1 MKNREM
7 KKLVLLAAIVG
18 ITGCGSST
26 TGTGGMT
33 GTGGTGGS
41 SANCQ
46 MVATS
51 PGTWDITLNF
61 AGGDPLEVT
70 GLAVAQNGCTVTLSA
85 SDPQAGT
92 ITITGQLSNTGVWT
106 AALTAPNFQYTANF
120 SGTFSGGPP
129 YTMLAIMS
137 GSDSDGDTITGGFGE
152 ITL

>member
-70 GLAVAQNGCTVTLSA
+70 GLAVAQNG
-85 SDPQAGT
+85 
-92 ITITGQLSNTGVWT
+92 
-106 AALTAPNFQYTANF
+106 
-120 SGTFSGGPP
+120 
-129 YTMLAIMS
+129 
-137 GSDSDGDTITGGFGE
+137 
-152 ITL
+152 